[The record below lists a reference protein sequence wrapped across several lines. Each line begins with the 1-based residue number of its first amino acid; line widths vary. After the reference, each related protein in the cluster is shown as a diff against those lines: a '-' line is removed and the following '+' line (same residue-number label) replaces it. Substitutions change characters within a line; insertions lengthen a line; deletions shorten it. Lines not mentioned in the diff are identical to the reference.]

1 MRAVDAEASRAFAV
15 PAAVLMENA
24 GRGVAERLER
34 LAAAGTIRRRALV
47 VAGPGN
53 NGGDGLV
60 VARTLRA
67 LGWWAQAWYVGDPA
81 RRERLSPEATL
92 QLVMA
97 ERSGHQPLAVRDG
110 AERAALERALADTCA
125 AGGVVVDAL
134 FGTGLAR
141 RVEGVSAEV
150 LVAIAASRAPV
161 LAVDVPSGLDADSG
175 LELGPVCT
183 ARWTSTLAALKPGL
197 FTERGRA
204 LAGELELVEIGLPAA
219 LLAGLPRHA
228 G

>member
-1 MRAVDAEASRAFAV
+1 MRAIDAEASRAFAV
-15 PAAVLMENA
+15 PAVVLMENA
-24 GRGVAERLER
+24 GRGVVERAERLAE
-34 LAAAGTIRRRALV
+34 AGAIRRRALV

-67 LGWWAQAWYVGDPA
+67 LGWWAQVWYVGDPT
-81 RRERLSPEATL
+81 RRERLSPEAAL
-92 QLVMA
+92 QLAMA
-97 ERSGHQPLAVRDG
+97 DRSGHLPLAVREG
-110 AERAALERALADTCA
+110 AERVALERALGDTCA
-125 AGGVVVDAL
+125 ASGLVVDAVL
-134 FGTGLAR
+134 GTGLSR
-141 RVEGVSAEV
+141 RVEGLCGEV
-150 LVAIAASRAPV
+150 LVAMAASGAPV
-161 LAVDVPSGLDADSG
+161 LAIDLPSGLDADSG
-175 LELGPVCT
+175 DELGPVCP

-197 FTERGRA
+197 LTPRGRA